1 MSCCLMY
8 GMINMVLIRMVPN
21 SNASHA
27 CAYPHVRIES
37 TAFLTTVILISLSC
51 SVYELR
57 PKPYGVELT
66 SWCYDEEA
74 DDFKELKDDTTQE

>member
-1 MSCCLMY
+1 
-8 GMINMVLIRMVPN
+8 MVPN
-21 SNASHA
+21 ANAPHA
-27 CAYPHVRIES
+27 SANPHVG
-37 TAFLTTVILISLSC
+37 TAWLVGDSVYSSLSVC

-74 DDFKELKDDTTQE
+74 DDFKELKEDAPQE

>member
-1 MSCCLMY
+1 MMAIHFY
-8 GMINMVLIRMVPN
+8 
-21 SNASHA
+21 
-27 CAYPHVRIES
+27 
-37 TAFLTTVILISLSC
+37 SLFQTN

-74 DDFKELKDDTTQE
+74 DDFKELKEDTQQE